1 MFNNV
6 HQWHAI
12 KNQFIVFHFKLF
24 LRELESLRNQIDV
37 LGFHLLM
44 ILKIFSGKNT

>member
-1 MFNNV
+1 MFDNI
-6 HQWHAI
+6 HQRYAI

-24 LRELESLRNQIDV
+24 LRELKSLRNQIDV

-44 ILKIFSGKNT
+44 ILNFCIGKNT